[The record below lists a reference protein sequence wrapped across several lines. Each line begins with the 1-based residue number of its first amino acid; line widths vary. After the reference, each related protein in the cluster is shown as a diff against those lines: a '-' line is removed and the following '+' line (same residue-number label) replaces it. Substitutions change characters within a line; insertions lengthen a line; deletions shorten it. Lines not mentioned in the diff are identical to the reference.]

1 MSAVHDKAQAVDVA
15 AQKATVLIVDD
26 HPANLIATRAA
37 LMGLDIEVVTV
48 ESGPL
53 ALAAA
58 ETHEFAVILLD
69 LMMPGMDGLETLTR
83 LRLLAKAR
91 HMPVVVMTAM
101 DRDLTLVKRAYAL
114 GVADYITKPID
125 ADILFCKV
133 QVFVTLWQQARALV
147 LKDRFVGMLAHDLR
161 TPLATVVMAASRLT
175 EHSDP
180 AVGALG
186 SRIQRAAAR
195 MSNLTEDV
203 LEFARATATEL
214 PLSLVEMDLAA
225 LCRECLDDMRAT
237 HHHVMF
243 WDTMPATLSGRW
255 DRARL
260 QQALSNVLGNAVKY
274 GNGWVRLKVES
285 DDQDVVVTVENE
297 GTIASD
303 DLERLFQPFKRGTH
317 QQPGVGL
324 GLYIVRE
331 IVRAHGGQ
339 VDAVGDSNNT
349 QFRLRLPLR
358 AKQGKL
364 GAGSSSS
371 HPPRDVQRGLV

>member
-1 MSAVHDKAQAVDVA
+1 MSSGPNADQLDIA
-15 AQKATVLIVDD
+15 AQKPGVLIVDD
-26 HPANLIATRAA
+26 HPANLVATRAA
-37 LMGLDIEVVTV
+37 LYGLDVEISTA
-48 ESGPL
+48 ESGPQ
-53 ALAAA
+53 ALRLA
-58 ETHEFAVILLD
+58 ETHDFAVILLD
-69 LMMPGMDGLETLTR
+69 MMMPGMDGLETLAR

-91 HMPVVVMTAM
+91 HTPVVVMTAM
-101 DRDLTLVKRAYAL
+101 DRDMTLVKRAYGL
-114 GVADYITKPID
+114 GVADYITKPLD
-125 ADILFCKV
+125 AEILFCKV

-161 TPLATVVMAASRLT
+161 TPLSTVMMAASRLM
-175 EHSDP
+175 EHADP

-186 SRIQRAAAR
+186 SRIQRAATR

-214 PLSLVEMDLAA
+214 PLSLTDMDLVAM
-225 LCRECLDDMRAT
+225 CRECLDDMRAT
-237 HHHVMF
+237 HQQVMF
-243 WDTMPATLSGRW
+243 WDTMPKAVAGRW

-274 GNGWVRLKVES
+274 GSGWVRVHMEA
-285 DDQDVVVTVENE
+285 DDREVLIVVENE

-303 DLERLFQPFKRGTH
+303 DLERLFQPFKRGAH

-339 VDAVGDSNNT
+339 VDAVGNANNT
-349 QFRLRLPLR
+349 LFRMRLPLHS
-358 AKQGKL
+358 KQANFGVPHPEASM
-364 GAGSSSS
+364 GAPGPS
-371 HPPRDVQRGLV
+371 LA

>member
-1 MSAVHDKAQAVDVA
+1 MSAGSTAQPVDVA
-15 AQKATVLIVDD
+15 AQKASVLIVDD

-37 LMGLDIEVVTV
+37 LMGLDIEVVTA

-58 ETHEFAVILLD
+58 ESHEFAVILLD
-69 LMMPGMDGLETLTR
+69 LMMPGMDGLETLAR
-83 LRLLAKAR
+83 LRLLPRAR
-91 HMPVVVMTAM
+91 HTPVVVMTAM
-101 DRDLTLVKRAYAL
+101 DRDMTLVKRAYAL
-114 GVADYITKPID
+114 GVADYITKPLD
-125 ADILFCKV
+125 SDILFCKV

-161 TPLATVVMAASRLT
+161 TPLSTVVMAASRLL

-186 SRIQRAAAR
+186 SRIQRAATR
-195 MSNLTEDV
+195 MGNLTEDV

-214 PLSLVEMDLAA
+214 PLSLVDMDLAA

-243 WDTMPATLSGRW
+243 WDTMPPTVAGRW

-274 GNGWVRLKVES
+274 GSGWVRLHVECEG
-285 DDQDVVVTVENE
+285 QEVLITVENE

-303 DLERLFQPFKRGTH
+303 DLERLFQPFKRGQH

-331 IVRAHGGQ
+331 IVRAHGGH
-339 VDAVGDSNNT
+339 VDAVGHSNNT

-358 AKQGKL
+358 SKQGKL
-364 GAGSSSS
+364 GGPAPSSYPPAGAQ
-371 HPPRDVQRGLV
+371 HGMV